1 MKLHA
6 HKKNGLFGHAI
17 NLKPCTSILNVIITQ
32 QCGCLIRETGKKK
45 ILRTKNWQQKPS
57 GTLQPLHKLN
67 FTDTGFLIPKLQ
79 EFHSVQ

>member
-45 ILRTKNWQQKPS
+45 NSAHEKLATETKWHITTIAQ
-57 GTLQPLHKLN
+57 T
-67 FTDTGFLIPKLQ
+67 
-79 EFHSVQ
+79 